1 MTTQAQGPVE
11 QAWARSFL
19 SSLPSYAQE
28 ELLATGHELEM
39 MHGQILF
46 RELVQPRYTFL
57 GLVISGIVR
66 TFVTSPGGRRLATRY
81 ARAGDVVGVTTVLLD
96 GAAGGLDCLVAGS
109 LLRLDPVTL
118 RRLGKS
124 DGAVAWTIAVHMAR
138 EYSFAGGAR
147 VPNMFGS
154 VRVRVAWH
162 LAELMV
168 PADDGT
174 AAVHLTQQE
183 LAESVGSVRE
193 VVARI
198 LAQLRDDG
206 VLSRDARSIK
216 VTDPIRLREI
226 ADTIDG

>member
-1 MTTQAQGPVE
+1 MASSLQNAVDE
-11 QAWARSFL
+11 AWGKSFL
-19 SSLPSYAQE
+19 STLPHPAQE

-39 MHGQILF
+39 LRGQILF
-46 RELVQPRYTFL
+46 RELIQPRYTFL
-57 GLVISGIVR
+57 GLVVSGIVR

-81 ARAGDVVGVTTVLLD
+81 ARPGDVVGVTSVLLD
-96 GAAGGLDCLVAGS
+96 GSAGGLDCLRAGV

-118 RRLGKS
+118 RRLGRTDS
-124 DGAVAWTIAVHMAR
+124 GVAWTLAVHMAR
-138 EYSFAGGAR
+138 EYSSVGGAR

-168 PADDGT
+168 PADDGA

-193 VVARI
+193 VVARV
-198 LAQLRDDG
+198 LAQLRDEG
-206 VLSRDARSIK
+206 VLSRDTRSIK
-216 VTDPIRLREI
+216 VNDPARLREI
-226 ADTIDG
+226 ADTIDA